1 MGKHVANKFN
11 LGHLQLEH
19 ASFGDLYKE
28 CVESLK
34 NNVMVL
40 STEETIK
47 LDEFFNDVVADSLY
61 AFGSRIDWSKIDKK
75 ASIVSISLTVQ
86 AIEELLKKPID
97 PQVYIISSSWVPIIK
112 TDLHTI
118 LSNFD
123 DVTCLGFET
132 WIFNPAQ
139 GYIIEYY
146 YLGEMNVGLFPK
158 KVRSLVDLLL
168 QLEEVTTNKH
178 LHYHMELLEYN
189 LHHLFKKIESYETLE
204 EADVDF
210 SLLIYIKNLL
220 KKLKFQKQVDIGENL
235 WNFAKDFQ
243 RVDHKVI
250 RAHLFT
256 KIKEGYYTFSDNVI
270 HQW

>member
-1 MGKHVANKFN
+1 MSKHIASKFN

-28 CVESLK
+28 CIESLK
-34 NNVMVL
+34 NNVAVL
-40 STEETIK
+40 NIEETIK
-47 LDEFFNDVVADSLY
+47 LNEYFKDVVADYLY
-61 AFGSRIDWSKIDKK
+61 TSGSRIDWAKVDKK
-75 ASIVSISLTVQ
+75 ASIVSIGLAVE

-132 WIFNPAQ
+132 WMFNPAQ

-168 QLEEVTTNKH
+168 ELEEVTTNKY
-178 LHYHMELLEYN
+178 LHYHLELLEFK
-189 LHHLFKKIESYETLE
+189 LHHLFKKIKSYDTLE

-210 SLLIYIKNLL
+210 SLLLYIKNLL

-243 RVDHKVI
+243 RVDDKVI
-250 RAHLFT
+250 RARVFT
-256 KIKEGYYTFSDNVI
+256 KIKENCYAFSDNVI
-270 HQW
+270 QQW